1 MRKIFIPLLSI
12 MSLGLMLL
20 TVSCTDSLEETNIN
34 PNSPSMSDITS
45 FGLFNNA
52 NKALMNASRGD
63 FSSGRIALP
72 WMQYSAQ
79 KNYTEEDRFQYRV
92 ETGNSFFTD
101 HYLVAQDFKT
111 IIDLNTNPATAAANS
126 AYGNTDNQIAAARI
140 MLAYTFCQL
149 TDAFGDIPYY
159 SYGNSD
165 PDFQALALDRG
176 ILKPKYASQEKI
188 YTDLMK
194 ELKEA
199 SEMIVLG
206 EKVLKKALDKAKWE
220 PETIDYIITVS
231 CTGIM
236 IPSLDAYLI
245 NKLNLRQ
252 DIVRLPVTEM
262 GCVGGVSGI
271 IYAKN
276 FLKANPNKR
285 AVVIAVES
293 PTATFQLDDYSMAN
307 IVSAA
312 IFGDGAACVL
322 LSSYE
327 NEVGP
332 TIVDEAMYHFYDKEN
347 MMGFELTNKG
357 LKMILDIEVS
367 DTIEEHFPAIIH
379 PFLERNNLKIE
390 DIDHLIFHPGGKKI
404 VNLVEG
410 LFSDLGKNIDDTKE
424 VLRLYGNMSS
434 ATVLYVLERIM
445 ANKPKD
451 GDKGVM
457 LCFGPGFTA
466 QRLLLEW

>member
-1 MRKIFIPLLSI
+1 MPVKIINVATQLPDFSRETKDILPFLENWLVNQDDRFKRKVKKIFEGANVDKRYSI
-12 MSLGLMLL
+12 MDPAEVFSLY
-20 TVSCTDSLEETNIN
+20 
-34 PNSPSMSDITS
+34 S
-45 FGLFNNA
+45 FEQRNA
-52 NKALMNASRGD
+52 
-63 FSSGRIALP
+63 I
-72 WMQYSAQ
+72 Y
-79 KNYTEEDRFQYRV
+79 
-92 ETGNSFFTD
+92 
-101 HYLVAQDFKT
+101 
-111 IIDLNTNPATAAANS
+111 
-126 AYGNTDNQIAAARI
+126 AR
-140 MLAYTFCQL
+140 
-149 TDAFGDIPYY
+149 
-159 SYGNSD
+159 
-165 PDFQALALDRG
+165 
-176 ILKPKYASQEKI
+176 
-188 YTDLMK
+188 
-194 ELKEA
+194 
-199 SEMIVLG
+199 EMIVLG
-206 EKVLKKALDKAKWE
+206 EKVLKKTLDKANWQ

-347 MMGFELTNKG
+347 MMGFELTNNG
-357 LKMILDIEVS
+357 LKMILDIEVP

-379 PFLERNNLKIE
+379 PFLERNSLKIE

-410 LFSDLGKNIDDTKE
+410 LFSDLGKNINDTKE

-457 LCFGPGFTA
+457 LSFGPGFTA
-466 QRLLLEW
+466 QRVLLEW